1 MYKTIDDYPM
11 LLTAPHIAEI
21 LMVSNP
27 TAYQLMEQTSFPL
40 IRLGRNKRV
49 RKDEFFKWLTLQQV
63 HQL

>member
-27 TAYQLMEQTSFPL
+27 TAYQLMEQTTFPL

-49 RKDEFFKWLTLQQV
+49 GKYESFKWLSLQQV